1 MWGYKVLGLP
11 HSLSFLNHLPPSLS
25 LPSPNHPLSSLMAEH
40 NSSHNVSFKA
50 NINVVNVKE
59 ILARDRA
66 RAKHLLAGRQPH
78 GPVAFHRAKKSS
90 HCHKGAGGSSEGGS
104 SVGQTI
110 AVTDAAVTYTACVG
124 VGQPATNY
132 NLLIDTGS
140 SNTWILGTSSKPYKP
155 TSTSKDTRNK
165 FEITYGL
172 GSCSGTE
179 YTDEVTLSPKLVI
192 KDQPIGVADQ
202 ANQMDGLD
210 GILGIGP
217 VDLTLNTMTPDS
229 SNKDGILTV
238 TDNLL
243 KQKLISSE
251 CIGVSYVPTTSADAA
266 NGSLSFGGPDS
277 SKYTGK
283 LNYVP
288 ITKQAPASNY
298 WGIEQSVSYGS
309 DMIMNE
315 CAGIMD
321 TGTTLVMIASDAFEE
336 YRKQTGATMDQS
348 LGLLTVTEE
357 QYNNMQ
363 SMYFDIGGVKYEFT
377 KNAQIFPRSMNASL
391 GSPEDKICLI
401 IADMGTL
408 SGQGLDFINGFA
420 FLQRFYS
427 VYDVSNSQ
435 VGIATTEYTMAT
447 SN

>member
-1 MWGYKVLGLP
+1 
-11 HSLSFLNHLPPSLS
+11 
-25 LPSPNHPLSSLMAEH
+25 MAEH

-50 NINVVNVKE
+50 NINVKE

-155 TSTSKDTRNK
+155 TSTSK
-165 FEITYGL
+165 EITYGL

-179 YTDEVTLSPKLVI
+179 YTDQVTLSPKLVI

-251 CIGVSYVPTTSADAA
+251 
-266 NGSLSFGGPDS
+266 
-277 SKYTGK
+277 YTGK

-391 GSPEDKICLI
+391 GAPEDKICLI